1 MVPYTF
7 RMPPSDPVLTSA
19 GYLLLKA
26 GFHVGQHFDAV
37 LSRVGLTAREFLV
50 LGFVGS
56 AEGLSQQELS
66 TRLGLDPT
74 IVVGLVDAL
83 EERRLMTR
91 TRDPADRRRN
101 LLGLTAAGTALYE
114 EAVAAAG
121 AAEAAFLEPLS
132 QDERTE
138 LRRLLHIVMA
148 PRLPWLE

>member
-1 MVPYTF
+1 
-7 RMPPSDPVLTSA
+7 MPPCPDSVLTSA

-26 GFHVGQHFDAV
+26 GHYVGQ
-37 LSRVGLTAREFLV
+37 RVRRGADPLGLTAREFLV

-56 AEGLSQQELS
+56 ADGLSQQELS
-66 TRLGLDPT
+66 ARLGLDPT

-83 EERRLMTR
+83 EERRSDDAR

-101 LLGLTAAGTALYE
+101 MLGLTAAGTALHE

-132 QDERTE
+132 QAQRTE
-138 LRRLLHIVMA
+138 LRRLLHVVMA
-148 PRLPWLE
+148 PRLPWLA